1 MCKENN
7 DRLQP
12 VTHVLTVLAIMAMA
26 GAPERAAHAQAFP
39 AKVVRI
45 VVPTA
50 AGGSIDFVAR
60 LHAQELNK
68 FWSQG
73 VIVDN
78 RAGAGSTIGTDI
90 VAKAPPDGH
99 TIAFVP
105 QEFATSAGVYGK
117 LPYDPLRDFAPV
129 TMLAFS
135 TWILVVNPTLP
146 ARSVKELIA
155 LAKAKP
161 GQINYASTGN
171 GTGTHLA
178 VELLKNMAGINMV
191 HIPYKGT
198 VPALTDV
205 IAGQVGLTVTGMA
218 AGMPHVKTAKLRV
231 LAVTG
236 TNRSAVVPEIPTI
249 GETVPGYEA
258 NNWLGVLAPRG
269 TPSEIV
275 AQLHASIVRA
285 LQTSEVKQLLLAQGI
300 EPVGSSPAQFSETIR
315 LEVGKYTKLAKDIGV
330 RID

>member
-1 MCKENN
+1 MKHRVNSLCTVVAITAGVGAS
-7 DRLQP
+7 DR
-12 VTHVLTVLAIMAMA
+12 V
-26 GAPERAAHAQAFP
+26 AQAQGFP
-39 AKVVRI
+39 VKSVRI

-60 LHAQELNK
+60 VLAQELNK
-68 FWSQG
+68 SWSQG
-73 VIVDN
+73 VVVDN
-78 RAGAGSTIGTDI
+78 RVGAGSTIGTDF
-90 VAKAPPDGH
+90 VAKAAPDGH

-105 QEFATSAGVYGK
+105 QEFTTSAGVYAK

-129 TMLAFS
+129 TLLAYS
-135 TWILVVNPTLP
+135 AWILVVNPTLP

-178 VELLKNMAGINMV
+178 AELLKSMTVTDIV

-205 IAGQVGLTVTGMA
+205 IAGQIGFTITGMA
-218 AGMPHVKTAKLRV
+218 AGMPHVKSGKLRV

-236 TNRSAVVPEIPTI
+236 TNRSAVLPDLPTI
-249 GETVPGYEA
+249 GETVPGYES
-258 NNWLGVLAPRG
+258 NNWFGVLAPRG
-269 TPSEIV
+269 TPNDSV
-275 AQLHASIVRA
+275 VQLHASIVRA
-285 LQTSEVKQLLLAQGI
+285 LQAKEVSQLLLAQGI
-300 EPVGSSPAQFSETIR
+300 EPVGSSSAQFADTIR
-315 LEVGKYTKLAKDIGV
+315 QEISKYTRLAKDIGMRV
-330 RID
+330 D